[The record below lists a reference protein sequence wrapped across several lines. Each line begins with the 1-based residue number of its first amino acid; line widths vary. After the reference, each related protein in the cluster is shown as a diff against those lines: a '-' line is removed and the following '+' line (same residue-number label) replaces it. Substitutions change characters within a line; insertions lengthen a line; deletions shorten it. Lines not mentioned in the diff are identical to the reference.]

1 MIDACG
7 ADGQRGYARLPLHHP
22 SPIIRIRYD
31 GFPDQMVVGRETT
44 CLQQLRW
51 SPMSNGDV

>member
-22 SPIIRIRYD
+22 QRIIRIPHRASTIVRD
-31 GFPDQMVVGRETT
+31 RRIV
-44 CLQQLRW
+44 W
-51 SPMSNGDV
+51 